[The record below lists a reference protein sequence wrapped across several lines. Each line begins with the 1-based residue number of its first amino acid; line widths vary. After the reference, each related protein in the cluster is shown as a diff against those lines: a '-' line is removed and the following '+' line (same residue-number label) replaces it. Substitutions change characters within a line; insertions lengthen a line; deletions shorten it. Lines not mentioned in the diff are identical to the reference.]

1 MKRLI
6 LLRHAK
12 SDWDA
17 PYDADHARPL
27 ASRGEHAAAAIGRA
41 LALARQIPD
50 LAITSSARRARTT
63 VDIAAAAGDW
73 DCPIQATDDLY
84 GASPGD
90 AIRLVNRADDDVDRL
105 LLAGHEPTW
114 SHLAAILTGGGRFQ
128 MKTATA
134 LAVDFDIAT
143 WDRAE
148 PGAGAAAWM
157 LNPRLFTDGDF
168 DLS

>member
-6 LLRHAK
+6 LFRHAK

-17 PYDADHARPL
+17 PYDSDHGRPL
-27 ASRGEHAAAAIGRA
+27 AARGEHAAAAIGRA
-41 LALARQIPD
+41 LARSRQVPD
-50 LAITSSARRARTT
+50 LAVTSSARRARTT
-63 VDIAAAAGDW
+63 VEIAAQAGAW
-73 DCPIQATDDLY
+73 DCPIEITDDLY

-90 AIRLVNRADDDVDRL
+90 AIRLAQGTDAGIDRL

-114 SHLAAILTGGGRFQ
+114 SHLAAVLTGGGRFL

-134 LAVDFDIAT
+134 LAIDFDT
-143 WDRAE
+143 SSWDRVE
-148 PGAGAAAWM
+148 PGTGAAAWM

-168 DLS
+168 DLA